1 MYNLVVAAEQEQN
14 DIDQSLDHIE
24 QQQKELVATLEAY
37 EKTTEEIL
45 GGQGS
50 NMRAL
55 DSGPADTER
64 DKKSVPSSSSRT
76 PLTNQLASAV
86 ASHLRQNCTG
96 TWTTCPAR

>member
-37 EKTTEEIL
+37 EKTTEEL
-45 GGQGS
+45 LGGGQGG

-64 DKKSVPSSSSRT
+64 DKKSVPSASSHLA
-76 PLTNQLASAV
+76 LTNQPTFAV
-86 ASHLRQNCTG
+86 ASPSRPSCTG
-96 TWTTCPAR
+96 T